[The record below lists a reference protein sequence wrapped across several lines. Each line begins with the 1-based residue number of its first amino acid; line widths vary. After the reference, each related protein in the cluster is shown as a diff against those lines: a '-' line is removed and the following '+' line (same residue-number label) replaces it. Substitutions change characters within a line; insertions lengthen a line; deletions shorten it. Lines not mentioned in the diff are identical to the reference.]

1 MALNNSIFVIAPYW
15 YEGTWVFDDE
25 RVGLVKEPF
34 VSGVPDM
41 INHLVRDITDAQ
53 SGFRMIFSKN
63 KYPGFTESL
72 SWRSSEYDGNWYQM
86 DEDPHLSGWLCPA
99 LSYYFPEAPEKLFVS
114 AAHLT
119 ETSD

>member
-41 INHLVRDITDAQ
+41 INHLVRNIADAQ
-53 SGFRMIFSKN
+53 SGL
-63 KYPGFTESL
+63 E
-72 SWRSSEYDGNWYQM
+72 
-86 DEDPHLSGWLCPA
+86 
-99 LSYYFPEAPEKLFVS
+99 
-114 AAHLT
+114 
-119 ETSD
+119 

>member
-114 AAHLT
+114 AAPLS